1 MPAWGAQPTAVAE
14 KLLRKSHRYAKTRRT
29 RYTAHPCARTIGRE
43 ATDFGGSMSGSILYI
58 HGLNSSPLST
68 KARQLEAVMQQLGL
82 ADQLRVPALHHHPRQ
97 AIAQLEAAI
106 AELGA
111 PLLVG
116 SSLGGYYA
124 TWLAERHGLKALLIN
139 PAVTPHKL
147 FDGYLGTQRNH
158 YTDETW
164 ELTHDHVQAL
174 AELEVP
180 APTDAGRYQVWLQTA
195 DETLDY
201 RHAEHYYR
209 ACALRIQ
216 AGGDHSY
223 QGFAQQMP
231 ALLAF
236 AGVARGQYAALDFS
250 VF

>member
-1 MPAWGAQPTAVAE
+1 
-14 KLLRKSHRYAKTRRT
+14 
-29 RYTAHPCARTIGRE
+29 
-43 ATDFGGSMSGSILYI
+43 MSGSILYI
-58 HGLNSSPLST
+58 HGFNSSPLST
-68 KARQLEAVMQQLGL
+68 KARQLEAVMGQLGL
-82 ADQLRVPALHHHPRQ
+82 ADRLRVPALHHHPRQ
-97 AIAQLEAAI
+97 AMQQLEAAI

-124 TWLAERHGLKALLIN
+124 THLAERHGLKALLVN
-139 PAVTPHKL
+139 PAVAPHRL
-147 FDGYLGTQRNH
+147 FDGYLGTQRNL
-158 YTDETW
+158 YTDEAW
-164 ELTHDHVQAL
+164 ELTHDHVDAL

-180 APTDAGRYQVWLQTA
+180 PPVDAARYQVWLQTA

-201 RHAEHYYR
+201 RQAQHYYQ

-223 QGFAQQMP
+223 QGFVAQLP

-236 AGVARGQYAALDFS
+236 AGIARGQYAALDFS